1 MDSLREAGLRLEWE
15 GFWHGT
21 GLLPLADE
29 VGSALLAR
37 YPGLEVAVQ
46 KTQVTFRGRR
56 TFCILSR
63 PRRRA
68 DEGRLL
74 LTFGLRRRLNHP
86 RIFQAV
92 EPRPNRWTHHLFLSS
107 AGELDGELFSWL
119 DEARTLAG

>member
-15 GFWHGT
+15 GFWHRS
-21 GLLPLADE
+21 GLLPLADG
-29 VGSALLAR
+29 VGAALLAR

-46 KTQVTFRGRR
+46 KTQVTFRGKR

-63 PRRRA
+63 PRRKA
-68 DEGRLL
+68 DEGGLL
-74 LTFGLRRRLNHP
+74 LTFGLRRRLDHP

-92 EPRPNRWTHHLFLSS
+92 EPYPNRWTHHLLLSS
-107 AGELDGELFSWL
+107 PGELDEELFSWL